1 MKNETL
7 FGTVIGY
14 AIEYNHMWLKT
25 IKDEP
30 NDLFYEFSSSFCDA
44 KIFDTASS
52 AHDSLRLIGFGDLKK
67 IIAV

>member
-14 AIEYNHMWLKT
+14 AIEYGSMWLKA
-25 IKDEP
+25 IEDDS

-44 KIFDTASS
+44 KIFDTASH
-52 AHDSLRLIGFGDLKK
+52 AHDSLRLIGFGDIRK